1 LPRDLASALE
11 TQSPLQPESKGDAA
25 AESERSLVAK
35 PASWFLTERELNLA
49 AAFEPGAPR
58 RAAPQLE
65 FDSASTVATNSAL
78 SPAPAV

>member
-1 LPRDLASALE
+1 LASALE

-58 RAAPQLE
+58 RAAPQLDY
-65 FDSASTVATNSAL
+65 DSTSTLGANSAL
-78 SPAPAV
+78 LLAPEPAAE